1 MCRRMIAL
9 YVVRKGQFSHQIAG
23 TKKEKDSEKK
33 HTKNTQKIS
42 LSNENSVQLLLIPSN
57 NDYRVLLLQ
66 KFRYGTQLH
75 IYEHM
80 RNS

>member
-33 HTKNTQKIS
+33 HTKNTQK
-42 LSNENSVQLLLIPSN
+42 SVYQMKTVYN
-57 NDYRVLLLQ
+57 Y
-66 KFRYGTQLH
+66 F
-75 IYEHM
+75 
-80 RNS
+80 